1 MLIKFKNLTIHNFL
15 SYGHCELDLTDKH
28 YCLVSGINND
38 PRDNAASNG
47 AGKSTWGSAI
57 CWALTGETIQGLT
70 SNIKNINAS
79 DDVCYVSL
87 EFYVDKDHY
96 VITRHKNPKSDLKI
110 FLNGNDISGKG
121 IRESEAILA
130 KQLPDLSSQLLASII
145 ILGQG
150 LPYKFSANSPSGRKE
165 VLEKL
170 SKSDFMIQDLKARLS
185 ARSDALSGSLRKAE
199 DELLVKTSNKNLV
212 TSQKSAYEKELA
224 ELEIPKN
231 FDEQIQ
237 QLSAEA
243 TQLAEAIAKNEAI
256 IAEAQLRLDEIGQKI
271 QEKTQEK
278 TQVTTEENEQFDAFK
293 SEYLVRKSELVS
305 KIQMLENR
313 INEIKS
319 IKDICPTCGQK
330 LPNVVKPDISAE
342 IAEISNLRT
351 DVDTLQSKYN
361 AASLEHS
368 AYLKKIDEQFAEE
381 LSEINFEYKQLKDK
395 VDLYSKDIKMKE
407 SYINIKKAELIKINS
422 AKENLEANIKKVKD
436 ALYNIDLTLQK
447 LEEEILYN
455 INRKEEIS
463 KHITVVTQM
472 NTLIKRDFRGFLLIN
487 IIDYINIKAK
497 EYALDVFGNDSL
509 EFSLDGNNINI
520 SYNGKAFENLSG
532 GEKQRIDLIIQFA
545 IRNMMQQYL
554 NFSSNILILDEIFD
568 QLDTNGCS
576 NILNLISSKL
586 TDIESI
592 FIISH
597 RAGELEIPYDSEL
610 IVTKST
616 SGISTVKWQ

>member
-28 YCLVSGINND
+28 YCLVSGVNND

-110 FLNGNDISGKG
+110 FLNDTDISGKG

-170 SKSDFMIQDLKARLS
+170 SKSDFMIQDLKTRLS

-212 TSQKSAYEKELA
+212 ISQKSAYEKELA

-243 TQLAEAIAKNEAI
+243 TQLAEAIAKNEAV

-278 TQVTTEENEQFDAFK
+278 TQVIAEENEQFDAFK

-330 LPNVVKPDISAE
+330 LPNVVKPDISTE
-342 IAEISNLRT
+342 ITEITNLRN
-351 DVDTLQSKYN
+351 DVDTLQAKYN

-368 AYLKKIDEQFAEE
+368 AYLKKVDEQFAEE

-463 KHITVVTQM
+463 KHITVVNQM

>member
-1 MLIKFKNLTIHNFL
+1 MLEYEQYKLELAGLEDRI
-15 SYGHCELDLTDKH
+15 LDL
-28 YCLVSGINND
+28 
-38 PRDNAASNG
+38 
-47 AGKSTWGSAI
+47 
-57 CWALTGETIQGLT
+57 E
-70 SNIKNINAS
+70 
-79 DDVCYVSL
+79 VSL
-87 EFYVDKDHY
+87 
-96 VITRHKNPKSDLKI
+96 
-110 FLNGNDISGKG
+110 DIKGK
-121 IRESEAILA
+121 LA
-130 KQLPDLSSQLLASII
+130 KIEDLEAQATA
-145 ILGQG
+145 Q
-150 LPYKFSANSPSGRKE
+150 
-165 VLEKL
+165 
-170 SKSDFMIQDLKARLS
+170 DFWDDM
-185 ARSDALSGSLRKAE
+185 E
-199 DELLVKTSNKNLV
+199 N
-212 TSQKSAYEKELA
+212 SQKVL
-224 ELEIPKN
+224 
-231 FDEQIQ
+231 
-237 QLSAEA
+237 QL
-243 TQLAEAIAKNEAI
+243 T
-256 IAEAQLRLDEIGQKI
+256 
-271 QEKTQEK
+271 
-278 TQVTTEENEQFDAFK
+278 
-293 SEYLVRKSELVS
+293 
-305 KIQMLENR
+305 
-313 INEIKS
+313 
-319 IKDICPTCGQK
+319 
-330 LPNVVKPDISAE
+330 
-342 IAEISNLRT
+342 
-351 DVDTLQSKYN
+351 
-361 AASLEHS
+361 
-368 AYLKKIDEQFAEE
+368 
-381 LSEINFEYKQLKDK
+381 KQLKDK

>member
-15 SYGHCELDLTDKH
+15 SYGHCQLDLTDKH

-110 FLNGNDISGKG
+110 FLNDNDISGKG
-121 IRESEAILA
+121 IRESEAILT

-212 TSQKSAYEKELA
+212 ISQKGTYEKELA

-237 QLSAEA
+237 RLSADA
-243 TQLAEAIAKNEAI
+243 QQLAEAIAKNEVV

-278 TQVTTEENEQFDAFK
+278 TQVITEENEQFDAFK

-330 LPNVVKPDISAE
+330 LPNVIKPDISAE
-342 IAEISNLRT
+342 IAEISNLRN

-368 AYLKKIDEQFAEE
+368 TYLKKIDAQFAEE

-463 KHITVVTQM
+463 KHITVVNQM

-616 SGISTVKWQ
+616 SGISTIKWQ

>member
-28 YCLVSGINND
+28 YCLVSGVNND

-79 DDVCYVSL
+79 DDACYVSL
-87 EFYVDKDHY
+87 DFYVDKDHY
-96 VITRHKNPKSDLKI
+96 IITRYKNPKSDLKI
-110 FLNGNDISGKG
+110 FLNDNDISGKG

-185 ARSDALSGSLRKAE
+185 ARGDALSGSLRKTE
-199 DELLVKTSNKNLV
+199 DELLVKTSNKNLFI
-212 TSQKSAYEKELA
+212 SQKSAYEKELA

-231 FDEQIQ
+231 FDEQIK
-237 QLSAEA
+237 QLSTDAA
-243 TQLAEAIAKNEAI
+243 QLAEAIAKNEAV
-256 IAEAQLRLDEIGQKI
+256 IAESQSRLDEIGQKI

-278 TQVTTEENEQFDAFK
+278 TQVITEENEQFDAFK

-342 IAEISNLRT
+342 IAEISNLRN

-368 AYLKKIDEQFAEE
+368 AYLKKVDEQFAEE

-422 AKENLEANIKKVKD
+422 AEENLEANIKKVKD

-616 SGISTVKWQ
+616 SGISTIKWQ